1 MPKYSIIVPVYN
13 TSKYLEICLNS
24 VFKQTNQDYEIIC
37 INDGSTDNSLDVLKK
52 YEEDIIIIDQKNQGL
67 SMARNNG
74 VKKAK
79 GKYILFL
86 DSDDYLNKD
95 LLRQLDIVTKNN
107 PDLVRFGLNE
117 IIGDNVKPI
126 NAPTFNNL
134 SGVDAF
140 KIITNNKYVEPA
152 WLYLYNKEFY
162 LKNNFQF
169 KENVYH
175 EDFGL
180 IPKIIV
186 GANTVT
192 SISYPGYNY
201 VKRENSIMNDKN
213 KISKRI
219 NDLLILGEELLNEN
233 TSSKEYYSF
242 IANSLISA
250 SKNIQDKE
258 IKKKYI
264 NSLKELKI
272 SKYLLKNTFKR
283 KIKYYIC
290 KLNLNIYIKVM
301 V

>member
-24 VFKQTNQDYEIIC
+24 IFKQTNQDYEIIC

-52 YEEDIIIIDQKNQGL
+52 YKEDIIIIDQKNQGL

-186 GANTVT
+186 MANTVT

-219 NDLLILGEELLNEN
+219 DDLLILGEELLNEN

-272 SKYLLKNTFKR
+272 SKYLLKNSFKR

-290 KLNLNIYIKVM
+290 KLNLNLYIKAM